1 MKLIAIILVAISY
14 YYTNAFSPTA
24 YTQSIT
30 RIPCPRSTS
39 ITSLSAASAAA
50 ASPNEPTTSTPTD
63 KMQQKALTKQQKR
76 LQQIRK
82 EGGPLAFNTKY
93 GALNPFAIYYGLVS
107 IGLGLIWFVL
117 LTLSQLFY
125 KLTGGRFDTKR
136 RLPVFFS
143 HCWGTL
149 LMAFTGCFPK
159 IENAN
164 IVKEFHKSGR
174 KAMFV
179 SNHNSWMD
187 IPFLGHA
194 IGWINYKFVAKKELE
209 KVPILGKAIKVAKN
223 VLVDRS
229 NRKSQLLTLKSG
241 MKWLDVSIDPFVLMI
256 IICIFISCSHLV
268 YIIIL

>member
-1 MKLIAIILVAISY
+1 MKLLIAIILAAISY
-14 YYTNAFSPTA
+14 HTNAFSPTS
-24 YTQSIT
+24 YTQSRTI
-30 RIPCPRSTS
+30 IPCSRSTS

-50 ASPNEPTTSTPTD
+50 APNEHTTTSTPTD
-63 KMQQKALTKQQKR
+63 KLQQKALTKQQKR

-143 HCWGTL
+143 HCWGTF

-159 IENAN
+159 VENAN

-187 IPFLGHA
+187 IPFLGYA
-194 IGWINYKFVAKKELE
+194 IGWVNYKFVAKKELE

-241 MKWLDVSIDPFVLMI
+241 MRWLDVSIYHFVLIIVI
-256 IICIFISCSHLV
+256 IISIELS
-268 YIIIL
+268 